1 MSIHLPLFEM
11 LFDKLCHILW
21 KLFQFRD
28 IQESVLVNPADIF
41 LIVTNGSR
49 KQDDIPFFVFFLD
62 APQICLCFCS
72 AVAVIA
78 ASEAP
83 GVCTNA
89 LLRSG
94 ELRRPGSRCGRT
106 YPSAGN
112 SPHCPQNQILHRS
125 KEQRR
130 LHPWNARKW

>member
-49 KQDDIPFFVFFLD
+49 KQDDIPFF
-62 APQICLCFCS
+62 
-72 AVAVIA
+72 
-78 ASEAP
+78 
-83 GVCTNA
+83 
-89 LLRSG
+89 R
-94 ELRRPGSRCGRT
+94 
-106 YPSAGN
+106 
-112 SPHCPQNQILHRS
+112 ILS
-125 KEQRR
+125 
-130 LHPWNARKW
+130 

>member
-1 MSIHLPLFEM
+1 M

-62 APQICLCFCS
+62 APQICLCFRS
-72 AVAVIA
+72 AVAVIGWLTDQKSGSA

-94 ELRRPGSRCGRT
+94 ELAPSRF
-106 YPSAGN
+106 P
-112 SPHCPQNQILHRS
+112 LRS
-125 KEQRR
+125 HISISR
-130 LHPWNARKW
+130 

>member
-1 MSIHLPLFEM
+1 M

-62 APQICLCFCS
+62 APQICLCFRP
-72 AVAVIA
+72 AVCRNRLADRQKSGSA

-83 GVCTNA
+83 GVCTMLCYEA
-89 LLRSG
+89 ESCAIPV
-94 ELRRPGSRCGRT
+94 PGCWSHISISR
-106 YPSAGN
+106 
-112 SPHCPQNQILHRS
+112 
-125 KEQRR
+125 
-130 LHPWNARKW
+130 

>member
-49 KQDDIPFFVFFLD
+49 KQ
-62 APQICLCFCS
+62 
-72 AVAVIA
+72 
-78 ASEAP
+78 E
-83 GVCTNA
+83 T
-89 LLRSG
+89 
-94 ELRRPGSRCGRT
+94 SRF
-106 YPSAGN
+106 S
-112 SPHCPQNQILHRS
+112 ILS
-125 KEQRR
+125 
-130 LHPWNARKW
+130 

>member
-1 MSIHLPLFEM
+1 M

-62 APQICLCFCS
+62 APQICLCFRS
-72 AVAVIA
+72 AVAVI
-78 ASEAP
+78 
-83 GVCTNA
+83 GWLTVRNQDQQLLKL